1 MEEGGGDVAGY
12 TPRGEASGEPRPADA
27 SVSDFQPPDRENTSL
42 LRSQRGTRAE
52 AQAGCSAVPPDPA
65 HSGPPA
71 SPHVF
76 LFACL
81 SFRGGASSY

>member
-1 MEEGGGDVAGY
+1 MAGY

-42 LRSQRGTRAE
+42 LRSQHGTRAE

-76 LFACL
+76 LFAFL
-81 SFRGGASSY
+81 LGEVPAPTNS

>member
-1 MEEGGGDVAGY
+1 MASY

-71 SPHVF
+71 RPHVF

>member
-1 MEEGGGDVAGY
+1 MGDGAGY

-27 SVSDFQPPDRENTSL
+27 SVSDFQPPDRETTSL